1 MNKTVR
7 KRLGDVTVVGFGSQ
21 GRAQAVRLRAAG
33 VAVTVGL
40 PPRSR
45 SRAVARGDG
54 FAVTT
59 PARAVAGCSTVAL
72 LAPDRVAG
80 RVLGDL
86 AGSLEAGCLVVFAAG
101 YPLHFPQAPTPPD
114 CDIVLVAPHGP
125 GSRLAG
131 GVPMSGFVGVHQDV
145 SGQAMQRARAY
156 ARAIGLAPL
165 YESTIRQEALGDL
178 FGEQALLCGGLLGL
192 TAAVAE
198 EMIRRGI
205 PPANA
210 FYETTAQLESLAALL
225 AERGVHGFWEEISDC
240 AAAGS
245 ARAAPCLF
253 GRQFSDALRAV
264 WDDVESGRFARAFQ
278 RQGRPKTLPA
288 KWRVLDK
295 AAAAAREVSSGRK
308 LPSPTGKRRSAADGK
323 GGKAQ
328 SPTKARRSSSA
339 GRRGR

>member
-7 KRLGDVTVVGFGSQ
+7 KWLGDVAVVGFGSQ
-21 GRAQAVRLRAAG
+21 GRAQAIRLRDAG

-40 PPRSR
+40 PSRSR
-45 SRAVARGDG
+45 SRAVARREG
-54 FAVTT
+54 FAATT
-59 PARAVAGCSTVAL
+59 PARAVTGCSTVAL

-86 AGSLEAGCLVVFAAG
+86 AGSLESGCLVVFAAG
-101 YPLHFPQAPTPPD
+101 YPLHFPQALPPAD

-125 GSRLAG
+125 GSRLVAG
-131 GVPMSGFVGVHQDV
+131 DPMSGFVGVHQDV
-145 SGQAMQRARAY
+145 SGRALRRARAY

-192 TAAVAE
+192 TAAVAQ

-210 FYETTAQLESLAALL
+210 FYETTAQLESLSALL

-245 ARAAPCLF
+245 ARAAPRLF
-253 GRQFSDALRAV
+253 GRQFSGALRAV
-264 WDDVESGRFARAFQ
+264 WDDIESGRFARAFQ

-288 KWRVLDK
+288 EWRVLDEV
-295 AAAAAREVSSGRK
+295 AAATRARAPGQKS
-308 LPSPTGKRRSAADGK
+308 
-323 GGKAQ
+323 Q
-328 SPTKARRSSSA
+328 SPTKRRRS
-339 GRRGR
+339 